1 MRRIA
6 VVLAIVASL
15 TVSAAIACKIYELVK
30 LLAAGLLLLVLMSG
44 LD

>member
-6 VVLAIVASL
+6 VVLAIIAAL
-15 TVSAAIACKIYELVK
+15 TVPAAIACKIYELLK

>member
-1 MRRIA
+1 MQRIA

-15 TVSAAIACKIYELVK
+15 TVPAAIACKIYELVK
-30 LLAAGLLLLVLMSG
+30 LLAAGLLLLVLMGG

>member
-6 VVLAIVASL
+6 VVLAIIAAL
-15 TVSAAIACKIYELVK
+15 TVPAAIACKIYELVK

>member
-15 TVSAAIACKIYELVK
+15 AVPAAIACKIYELVK
-30 LLAAGLLLLVLMSG
+30 LLAAGLLLLVLLGG

>member
-6 VVLAIVASL
+6 VVLAIVAAL
-15 TVSAAIACKIYELVK
+15 TLPAAIACKICELVK

>member
-6 VVLAIVASL
+6 VVLAIVVSL
-15 TVSAAIACKIYELVK
+15 TVPAAIACKIYELVK

>member
-15 TVSAAIACKIYELVK
+15 TLPAAITCKIYELMK
-30 LLAAGLLLLVLMSG
+30 LLAAGLLLVLLGG
-44 LD
+44 LE

>member
-6 VVLAIVASL
+6 VVLAIIAAL
-15 TVSAAIACKIYELVK
+15 TVPAAIACKIYELVK
-30 LLAAGLLLLVLMSG
+30 LLAAGLLLLVLLSG

>member
-6 VVLAIVASL
+6 VVLAIIAAL
-15 TVSAAIACKIYELVK
+15 TVPAAIACKIYELVK
-30 LLAAGLLLLVLMSG
+30 ILAAGLLLLVLMSG

>member
-6 VVLAIVASL
+6 VVVAIAASL
-15 TVSAAIACKIYELVK
+15 TGPAAIACKIYELVK

>member
-6 VVLAIVASL
+6 VVLAIVAAL
-15 TVSAAIACKIYELVK
+15 TVPAAIACKIYELVK

>member
-15 TVSAAIACKIYELVK
+15 TVPAAIACKIYEFVK